1 MNIILFHKFYK
12 LNMLKK
18 TNACYLGLGQWL
30 IVDGMVDGLMRRKR
44 PIWMMV
50 LKIKL
55 ASSEHC
61 FFPSNK

>member
-1 MNIILFHKFYK
+1 
-12 LNMLKK
+12 MLKK
-18 TNACYLGLGQWL
+18 TTACYLGLGQWL

>member
-18 TNACYLGLGQWL
+18 TNACYLGQWL
-30 IVDGMVDGLMRRKR
+30 IVDGLMRRKR